1 MLMTNVSLMTNVIMS
16 VIFGPLLLT
25 GFSAGYDSHF
35 PIFWYVLYFLL
46 HVRYSKYYLL
56 GICLESILSIMV

>member
-1 MLMTNVSLMTNVIMS
+1 MPKTLGIPINIQQMSLTNVSLMTNVIMS

-35 PIFWYVLYFLL
+35 PVFWYVL
-46 HVRYSKYYLL
+46 
-56 GICLESILSIMV
+56 